1 VIGMIP
7 ALSRR
12 TLGPSTPAL
21 LAVAKPRS
29 AYAEA
34 LRSTHTTIM
43 LENPSSSPRVVLVTS
58 SLPDEGKSTF
68 ASSLAALMAH
78 SSPDKRIILLDC
90 DLRRS
95 TVAKSLAVGEAGGTL
110 DEFLAGAKTLAEVL
124 RREPRSGLY
133 YVAARGDTPNSGE
146 ILNSPRMR
154 DLVNSLSKAFDL
166 VVLDAPP
173 LLAVADPRVL
183 LAHADYVAFV
193 VRWERTA
200 RDAVVNA
207 LKLLRD
213 SGKHIGMIL
222 SQVDIER
229 HARYGYGD
237 MGSYYSKYR
246 NYYTE

>member
-1 VIGMIP
+1 
-7 ALSRR
+7 
-12 TLGPSTPAL
+12 
-21 LAVAKPRS
+21 
-29 AYAEA
+29 
-34 LRSTHTTIM
+34 M
-43 LENPSSSPRVVLVTS
+43 LENPSAPPKVVLVTS

-68 ASSLAALMAH
+68 ACSLAGLMAH

-95 TVAKSLAVGEAGGTL
+95 SVVKSLGLPEAGATL
-110 DEFLAGAKTLAEVL
+110 DEFLSGAKTLAEVL

-133 YVAARGDTPNSGE
+133 YVAARTDTPNSGE
-146 ILNSPRMR
+146 ILNSRRMR
-154 DLVNSLSKAFDL
+154 DLVSSLSRAFDL

-173 LLAVADPRVL
+173 LLAVADPRVV
-183 LAHADYVAFV
+183 LAYADYVAFV

-200 RDAVVNA
+200 REAVVNS

-213 SGKHIGMIL
+213 SGKAIGMVL
-222 SQVDIER
+222 SQVDVER